1 MAQPHAESNQVVNLL
16 ADWPA
21 STTAVLKAE
30 SLEVIRL
37 ALPAGTRMPRH
48 AAPGE
53 LTLFGVSGCMSLVLD
68 DRSLSIGPGDFV
80 HLKAGEPH
88 AVEAH
93 EDARVLL
100 TLSLRPAESAGAA
113 VETSR

>member
-1 MAQPHAESNQVVNLL
+1 MAQPHADSGQVVNLL

-21 STTAVLKAE
+21 STSAVLKAE
-30 SLEVIRL
+30 CLEVIRL

-53 LTLFGVSGCMSLVLD
+53 ITLLGVSGRMRLVLD
-68 DRSLSIGPGDFV
+68 DRSIAIGPGDFV

-93 EDARVLL
+93 DDVRVLL
-100 TLSLRPAESAGAA
+100 TRCLRRPDQLPS
-113 VETSR
+113 